1 MSWRY
6 REPQR
11 SHYDT
16 EEEYEEACD
25 NYWEAVDN
33 YCDSLD
39 DDRCQWYSLKG
50 KAPCQH
56 VENVK
61 SRQMAVR
68 FRLPLPGIQERM
80 NGMLEM
86 FMVYIGAAVHALGR
100 VTGGNVC
107 KTATY

>member
-1 MSWRY
+1 MCSNRMDNLFGKEGVGMSWRY

-39 DDRCQWYSLKG
+39 DDRC
-50 KAPCQH
+50 
-56 VENVK
+56 
-61 SRQMAVR
+61 
-68 FRLPLPGIQERM
+68 
-80 NGMLEM
+80 
-86 FMVYIGAAVHALGR
+86 
-100 VTGGNVC
+100 
-107 KTATY
+107 